1 MPPFTEK
8 IVQVQFKGVL
18 PNTQVVNNLAS
29 FKNKYG
35 VCVAQGPIECPTNTL
50 NIILS
55 NLTATERTIPKFTEV
70 AKLIPLDDYDIM
82 SSNQS
87 QRLTSLFDCN
97 SSLNTPLI
105 TTNMPCRETNPL
117 KNHSI
122 EVENIDFNVNELT
135 PIQVKLASELL
146 KTSADIFA
154 ATNPGT
160 THLVNHHIDVGD
172 SLPVHSI
179 PYRTS
184 PKEREII
191 QTEVDKMLKAKVIQ
205 PSRSPWEAPIVL
217 ITKKDGSIRFCIDY
231 RKLNLLTTDRPSH
244 SG

>member
-1 MPPFTEK
+1 
-8 IVQVQFKGVL
+8 
-18 PNTQVVNNLAS
+18 
-29 FKNKYG
+29 
-35 VCVAQGPIECPTNTL
+35 
-50 NIILS
+50 
-55 NLTATERTIPKFTEV
+55 
-70 AKLIPLDDYDIM
+70 
-82 SSNQS
+82 
-87 QRLTSLFDCN
+87 
-97 SSLNTPLI
+97 
-105 TTNMPCRETNPL
+105 MPCRETNPL

-135 PIQVKLASELL
+135 PIQVKLVSELL
-146 KTSADIFA
+146 KNSADIFA

-205 PSRSPWEAPIVL
+205 PSRSPWAAPIVL

-231 RKLNLLTTDRPSH
+231 RKLNFLITKDVYSLLRIDDSLAAV
-244 SG
+244 SGGRWFSTFDLTSSYWQIPVADSSKDKTAYITANGLF